1 MPKLK
6 IQLGLVLFLLTGL
19 FMDNAFAQSNAIS
32 VSGEVL
38 EGKTKTAIPFVNVIL
53 KSAKDSTFIAGTVT
67 DENGRF
73 TITNVAPSEY
83 ILETKFIGYIDFN
96 MALFVG
102 SSSPFLQIPR
112 IELVESEVG
121 LSEVVIVGKAD
132 DVSGKM
138 DKKTYSVEDN
148 ISQSG
153 GSVLQTM
160 ENLPGVTVQ
169 DGKLQLRGSDKIVVL
184 IDGKQTSITGMGGQN
199 GLDNIPASAIEK
211 IEIINN
217 PSAKYDGNGSAGIIN
232 IIYKKH
238 DQDGFNAKVGLAGGL
253 GALWVRKENLP
264 DIRPQYHATPKINPS
279 FSLGEITM
287 FSLRMFCVG

>member
-112 IELVESEVG
+112 IE
-121 LSEVVIVGKAD
+121 
-132 DVSGKM
+132 
-138 DKKTYSVEDN
+138 
-148 ISQSG
+148 
-153 GSVLQTM
+153 
-160 ENLPGVTVQ
+160 
-169 DGKLQLRGSDKIVVL
+169 
-184 IDGKQTSITGMGGQN
+184 
-199 GLDNIPASAIEK
+199 
-211 IEIINN
+211 
-217 PSAKYDGNGSAGIIN
+217 
-232 IIYKKH
+232 
-238 DQDGFNAKVGLAGGL
+238 
-253 GALWVRKENLP
+253 
-264 DIRPQYHATPKINPS
+264 
-279 FSLGEITM
+279 
-287 FSLRMFCVG
+287 